1 MIRRGDGPNIARRVK
16 PEFRALQ
23 ALKAEHRWRRIGHVK
38 PDDKRAAHA
47 IQGRLT
53 IRGHM
58 GKLSKTFFYHN
69 KRTIQV
75 RQSPH
80 SWRQDPGRN
89 GAGRKDHATGV
100 EGAGTI
106 RVPTFWMS
114 IQRQITEAK
123 TEASAAGLRGLQANL
138 KIDGL
143 QTDLSDFRI
152 YAEKEFREPRRSQR
166 NWSAVTRPSST
177 ICERT

>member
-1 MIRRGDGPNIARRVK
+1 
-16 PEFRALQ
+16 
-23 ALKAEHRWRRIGHVK
+23 
-38 PDDKRAAHA
+38 
-47 IQGRLT
+47 
-53 IRGHM
+53 
-58 GKLSKTFFYHN
+58 
-69 KRTIQV
+69 
-75 RQSPH
+75 
-80 SWRQDPGRN
+80 
-89 GAGRKDHATGV
+89 
-100 EGAGTI
+100 
-106 RVPTFWMS
+106 MS

-166 NWSAVTRPSST
+166 NWLAVTRPSPT

>member
-1 MIRRGDGPNIARRVK
+1 M
-16 PEFRALQ
+16 
-23 ALKAEHRWRRIGHVK
+23 
-38 PDDKRAAHA
+38 
-47 IQGRLT
+47 
-53 IRGHM
+53 
-58 GKLSKTFFYHN
+58 
-69 KRTIQV
+69 
-75 RQSPH
+75 
-80 SWRQDPGRN
+80 RQDSGRN

-106 RVPTFWMS
+106 RVATFWMS

-152 YAEKEFREPRRSQR
+152 YAEKEFREPRRSQKELVGR
-166 NWSAVTRPSST
+166 HEAQFDNLREELKGITTRLDRLLESRIPPNAHA
-177 ICERT
+177 